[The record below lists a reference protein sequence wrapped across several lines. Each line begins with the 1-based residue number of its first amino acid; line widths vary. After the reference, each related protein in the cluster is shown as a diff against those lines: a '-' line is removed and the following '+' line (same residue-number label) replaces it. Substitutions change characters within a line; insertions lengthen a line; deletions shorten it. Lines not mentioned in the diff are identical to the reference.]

1 MRTLLFTLP
10 RESLNKTMSKY
21 TEKIPKPLNT
31 KFPERRS
38 KTEAMG
44 RYTKRQNMGVILVP
58 AGKNIYNILSIFL

>member
-1 MRTLLFTLP
+1 
-10 RESLNKTMSKY
+10 MSKY

-44 RYTKRQNMGVILVP
+44 RYTKRQNMGVTLVP